1 MEETGMTVDNLFHK
15 GKLVVEYP
23 DRIYH
28 FDIFTTNTYMGNPQE
43 FDENFA
49 MWIDID
55 ELLAKDKKLP
65 VVYIIK
71 QLLQEGEVNV
81 KIFADEKNNVIAM
94 QNYL

>member
-1 MEETGMTVDNLFHK
+1 MTVDNLFHK

-71 QLLQEGEVNV
+71 KLLQEGEVNV

>member
-71 QLLQEGEVNV
+71 QQQKRDVV
-81 KIFADEKNNVIAM
+81 KTSLIKLFFLFFSIVFIM
-94 QNYL
+94 I

>member
-1 MEETGMTVDNLFHK
+1 MTVDNLFHK

-43 FDENFA
+43 FDETFA

>member
-1 MEETGMTVDNLFHK
+1 MKIDNLCHK
-15 GKLVVEYP
+15 GMMVVEYP

>member
-1 MEETGMTVDNLFHK
+1 MTVDNLFHK